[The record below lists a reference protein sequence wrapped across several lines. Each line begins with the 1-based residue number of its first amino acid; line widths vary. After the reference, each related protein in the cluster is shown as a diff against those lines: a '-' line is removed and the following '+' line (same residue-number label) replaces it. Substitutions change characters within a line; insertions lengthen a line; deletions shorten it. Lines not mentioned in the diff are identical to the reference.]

1 MVKVPEVDA
10 NALIQGSGYGRTWR
24 SAKNAGWN
32 RWKGWCLVEGIDPL
46 AGTSSVLARFVREY
60 EGLTLQLAKDAC
72 AAIGWVYDQ
81 LRLPRITNS
90 KELADAKRGL
100 PVLGRRRKRETPYM
114 RRWLERFILW
124 CDLYEVSSLPAD
136 PDDVQQF
143 LLQLERGYTRVT
155 VIDAACMIGVYHTDN
170 GHPDPRETDSL
181 KTALKAMK
189 GRKIEGDGRRL
200 ESLSG
205 MTSQAQ
211 WFEWCLER
219 GIAREDASPEEF
231 CEFLAEIQRDYA
243 GHQDLRL
250 RFVTE
255 LCRGVI
261 PGGARVKK
269 ALREFLES
277 SLRSDV
283 VVESDVAARTARLE
297 PVRLTWDLDD
307 GLSGRLTDADMAR
320 INGFMEGSIPAKSL
334 ARFQRE
340 WGVFESWCAKKDIE
354 EPKEALPSEVCAF
367 LALKAARLDAATV
380 ISFRDALAWWFS
392 DFRPDDNPVRDPMVK
407 RLIQG
412 VLNTTGKPAEQMS
425 PIRQADYELVA
436 SVAFEPMDGETRDR
450 ALLRGSVDVA
460 AIGFLRGGVLR
471 GGEGSAALRKHLQ
484 RQSDG
489 SGVLLIPR
497 SKNDREGKGAI
508 VGIASPVMDAVDYMW
523 DIRRVLQPDRAKR
536 PEIFALN
543 VGNLGGHIKAACER
557 AGLVGNYGTH
567 SCRIGM
573 CQDLASAGFTAL
585 QIAAA
590 GRWKNPRMPAYYIRN
605 IALAD
610 SAVAQWYARGA
621 GAVLMVDG
629 KLRGYMEYFEDG
641 GGPFGIGKKS
651 TQFGM

>member
-24 SAKNAGWN
+24 ASKNGGWN

-46 AGTSSVLARFVREY
+46 AGTSSDVARFVREY
-60 EGLTLQLAKDAC
+60 EGLTPLLAKQSC
-72 AAIGWVYDQ
+72 AAIGWVYGQ
-81 LRLPRITNS
+81 LNIPRITKS
-90 KELADAKRGL
+90 KEIADAKREL
-100 PVLGRRRKRETPYM
+100 PELVRKRKRETPYM

-124 CDLYEVSSLPAD
+124 CDLYGVSSLPAD
-136 PDDVQQF
+136 PDDVKKF

-155 VIDAACMIGVYHTDN
+155 VIDAACMIGIYHTDT
-170 GHPDPRETDSL
+170 GHPSPCEIESL

-189 GRKIEGDGRRL
+189 GRNIEGDGRRL
-200 ESLSG
+200 ESRKG

-219 GIAREDASPEEF
+219 GIAREDASPDAF
-231 CEFLAEIQRDYA
+231 CEFLAEVQRDYA
-243 GHQDLRL
+243 GQDLRL

-255 LCRGVI
+255 LYRGVI
-261 PGGARVKK
+261 PGGSLVKRV
-269 ALREFLES
+269 LREFLES

-283 VVESDVAARTARLE
+283 MVESEVAAKVARLE
-297 PVRLTWDLDD
+297 PVRLTWDWDA
-307 GLSGRLTDADMAR
+307 GLSGRLTDVDRAR
-320 INGFMEGSIPAKSL
+320 IDGFMEASVPRKSY

-340 WGVFESWCAKKDIE
+340 WEVFKSWCAMKSIE
-354 EPKEALPSEVCAF
+354 EPKNALPSEVCGF
-367 LALKAARLDAATV
+367 LALKAARLDASTV

-392 DFRPDDNPVRDPMVK
+392 FFRPDDNPVQDPMVK

-412 VLNTTGKPAEQMS
+412 VLNAIGKPAEQMS
-425 PIRQADYELVA
+425 PIRQTDYELVA
-436 SVAFEPMDGETRDR
+436 AGAFEPLDGETRDR
-450 ALLRGSVDVA
+450 ALLRGAVDVA
-460 AIGFLRGGVLR
+460 AIGFLRSGLLR
-471 GGEGSAALRKHLQ
+471 GGEGAAALRNQLE

-489 SGVLLIPR
+489 TGVLLVPR
-497 SKNDREGKGAI
+497 SKNDREGKGAV
-508 VGIASPVMDAVDYMW
+508 VGIAGPIMDAVDYMW
-523 DIRRVLQPDRAKR
+523 DIRRVLQPERARR
-536 PEIFALN
+536 PEIFTLGAT
-543 VGNLGGHIKAACER
+543 NLGAHIKDACER
-557 AGLVGNYGTH
+557 AGLVGRYGTH

-590 GRWKNPRMPAYYIRN
+590 GRWKNPRMVAYYIRN

-610 SAVAQWYARGA
+610 GAVAQWYARGA
-621 GAVLMVDG
+621 GAVLVVDG
-629 KLRGYMEYFEDG
+629 KLRSYLEYFEDG

>member
-10 NALIQGSGYGRTWR
+10 NALIQDSDYGRTWR

-46 AGTSSVLARFVREY
+46 AGTSSDVARFVREY
-60 EGLTLQLAKDAC
+60 EGLTRLLAKDAC
-72 AAIGWVYDQ
+72 AAIGWVYGQ
-81 LRLPRITNS
+81 LNIPRITKS
-90 KELADAKRGL
+90 PEIADAKREL
-100 PVLGRRRKRETPYM
+100 PESVRKRKRETPYM

-124 CDLYEVSSLPAD
+124 CDLYGVGSLPAD
-136 PDDVQQF
+136 PVDVEKF
-143 LLQLERGYTRVT
+143 LLQLERGYTRIT
-155 VIDAACMIGVYHTDN
+155 VIDAACMIGIYHTDN
-170 GHPDPRETDSL
+170 GHPSPCEIESL

-189 GRKIEGDGRRL
+189 GRNIEGDGRRL
-200 ESLSG
+200 ESRKG

-219 GIAREDASPEEF
+219 GIAREDASPEKF
-231 CEFLAEIQRDYA
+231 CKFLAEVQRDYA
-243 GHQDLRL
+243 GQDLRL

-255 LCRGVI
+255 LYRGVI
-261 PGGARVKK
+261 PGGSLVKDT
-269 ALREFLES
+269 LREFLES
-277 SLRSDV
+277 SLRSDA
-283 VVESDVAARTARLE
+283 VVESEVAARMARLE
-297 PVRLTWDLDD
+297 PVRLTWDGDS
-307 GLSGRLTDADMAR
+307 GLSGRLTDADLAR
-320 INGFMEGSIPAKSL
+320 INGFMEGSIPQKSY

-340 WGVFESWCAKKDIE
+340 WEVFKSWCAMKSIE
-354 EPKEALPSEVCAF
+354 ARKALPSEVCAF
-367 LALKAARLDAATV
+367 LALKAARLDASTV

-392 DFRPDDNPVRDPMVK
+392 SFRPDDNPVQDPMVK

-425 PIRQADYELVA
+425 PIRQTDYELVA
-436 SVAFEPMDGETRDR
+436 SVAFEPLDGETRDR

-460 AIGFLRGGVLR
+460 VIGFLRGGLLR
-471 GGEGSAALRKHLQ
+471 GGEGAAALRTQLE

-489 SGVLLIPR
+489 TGVLLIPR
-497 SKNDREGKGAI
+497 SKNDREGKGTV
-508 VGIASPVMDAVDYMW
+508 VGIPGPVMDSVDYMW

-536 PEIFALN
+536 PEIFTLQ
-543 VGNLGGHIKAACER
+543 VGNLGGHIKDACER
-557 AGLVGNYGTH
+557 AGLVGRYGTH

-590 GRWKNPRMPAYYIRN
+590 GRWKNPRMVAYYIRN

-610 SAVAQWYARGA
+610 GAVAQWYARGA
-621 GAVLMVDG
+621 GAVLVVDG
-629 KLRGYMEYFEDG
+629 KLRGYLEYLEDG

>member
-1 MVKVPEVDA
+1 MVKVPDVDA
-10 NALIQGSGYGRTWR
+10 NALIQDSGYGRTWR

-32 RWKGWCLVEGIDPL
+32 RWKGWCLVEDIDPL
-46 AGTSSVLARFVREY
+46 AGTSSDVARFVREY
-60 EGLTLQLAKDAC
+60 EGLTRTLAKDAC
-72 AAIGWVYDQ
+72 GAIGWVYGQ
-81 LRLPRITNS
+81 LHIPRITKS
-90 KELADAKRGL
+90 PEISDAKRGL
-100 PVLGRRRKRETPYM
+100 PVLGRKRKRETPHM

-124 CDLYEVSSLPAD
+124 CDLYGVCSLPAD
-136 PDDVQQF
+136 PVDVEKF
-143 LLQLERGYTRVT
+143 LLQLERGYMRRT
-155 VIDAACMIGVYHTDN
+155 VIDVARMIGIYHTDN
-170 GHPDPRETDSL
+170 GHPSPYEIESL

-189 GRKIEGDGRRL
+189 GRNIEGDGRRL
-200 ESLSG
+200 ESRKG

-231 CEFLAEIQRDYA
+231 CEFLAEVQWDYA
-243 GHQDLRL
+243 GQDLRL

-255 LCRGVI
+255 LYRGVI
-261 PGGARVKK
+261 PGGSLVKR

-283 VVESDVAARTARLE
+283 MVESEVAARMARLE
-297 PVRLTWDLDD
+297 PMRLTWDEDSE
-307 GLSGRLTDADMAR
+307 LSERLTDVDRAR
-320 INGFMEGSIPAKSL
+320 INGFMEASVPLKSY

-340 WGVFESWCAKKDIE
+340 WEVFKSWCAMKSIE
-354 EPKEALPSEVCAF
+354 EPKKALPSEVCAF
-367 LALKAARLDAATV
+367 LALKAARLDASTV

-392 DFRPDDNPVRDPMVK
+392 SFRPDDNPVQDPMVK
-407 RLIQG
+407 KLIQG
-412 VLNTTGKPAEQMS
+412 VLNSIGKPAEQMS
-425 PIRQADYELVA
+425 PIRQTDYELVA
-436 SVAFEPMDGETRDR
+436 SVAFEPLDGETRDR

-460 AIGFLRGGVLR
+460 AIGFLRCGLLR
-471 GGEGSAALRKHLQ
+471 GGEGAAALWKQLE

-489 SGVLLIPR
+489 TGVLFIPR
-497 SKNDREGKGAI
+497 SKNDREGKGAV
-508 VGIASPVMDAVDYMW
+508 VGISGPVMDSVDYMW

-536 PEIFALN
+536 PEIFTLQL
-543 VGNLGGHIKAACER
+543 VNLGGHIKAACER
-557 AGLVGNYGTH
+557 AGLVGRYGTH

-590 GRWKNPRMPAYYIRN
+590 GRWKNPRMVAYYIRN

-610 SAVAQWYARGA
+610 GAVAQWYARGA
-621 GAVLMVDG
+621 GAVLVVDG
-629 KLRGYMEYFEDG
+629 KLRGYLEYLEDG

>member
-1 MVKVPEVDA
+1 MVKVPDVDA
-10 NALIQGSGYGRTWR
+10 NALIQDSGYGRTWR

-32 RWKGWCLVEGIDPL
+32 RWKGWTLVEGIDPL
-46 AGTSSVLARFVREY
+46 AGTSSDVARFVREY
-60 EGLTLQLAKDAC
+60 EGLTRLLAKDAC
-72 AAIGWVYDQ
+72 GAIGWVYGQ
-81 LRLPRITNS
+81 LNIPRITKS
-90 KELADAKRGL
+90 KEIADAKRGL
-100 PVLGRRRKRETPYM
+100 PVLGRKRKRETPHM

-124 CDLYEVSSLPAD
+124 CDLYGVSSLPVD
-136 PDDVQQF
+136 LVDVEKF

-155 VIDAACMIGVYHTDN
+155 VLDAACMIGIYHTDN
-170 GHPDPRETDSL
+170 GDPNPCEIESL

-189 GRKIEGDGRRL
+189 GRNIVGDGRRL
-200 ESLSG
+200 ESRKG

-231 CEFLAEIQRDYA
+231 CEFLAEVQGDYA
-243 GHQDLRL
+243 GQDLRL

-255 LCRGVI
+255 LYRGVI
-261 PGGARVKK
+261 PGGSLVKR

-283 VVESDVAARTARLE
+283 MVESEVAAKVARLE
-297 PVRLTWDLDD
+297 PVRLTWDGDA
-307 GLSGRLTDADMAR
+307 GLSGGLTDVDLAR
-320 INGFMEGSIPAKSL
+320 INGFMEASVPPKTYAQ
-334 ARFQRE
+334 FQRRWE
-340 WGVFESWCAKKDIE
+340 VFKSWCAMKDIE
-354 EPKEALPSEVCAF
+354 ARKALPSEVCGF
-367 LALKAARLDAATV
+367 LALKAARLDASTV

-392 DFRPDDNPVRDPMVK
+392 FFRPDDNPARDPMVK

-412 VLNTTGKPAEQMS
+412 VLNTIGKPAEQMS
-425 PIRQADYELVA
+425 PIRQTDYELVA
-436 SVAFEPMDGETRDR
+436 SVAFEPLDGETRDR

-460 AIGFLRGGVLR
+460 AIGFLRGGLLR
-471 GGEGSAALRKHLQ
+471 GGEGAAALRKHLE

-489 SGVLLIPR
+489 TGVLLIPR
-497 SKNDREGKGAI
+497 SKNDREGKGTM
-508 VGIASPVMDAVDYMW
+508 VGIPGPVMDSVDYMW

-536 PEIFALN
+536 LEIFTLQAT
-543 VGNLGGHIKAACER
+543 NLYTHIREACER

-585 QIAAA
+585 QIASA
-590 GRWKNPRMPAYYIRN
+590 GRWKNPRMVALYIRN

-610 SAVAQWYARGA
+610 GAVAQWYARGA
-621 GAVLMVDG
+621 GAVLVVDG
-629 KLRGYMEYFEDG
+629 KLLGYLEYLEDG
-641 GGPFGIGKKS
+641 GGPFGIAKKS

>member
-10 NALIQGSGYGRTWR
+10 NALIQDSGYGRTWR

-46 AGTSSVLARFVREY
+46 AGTRSDVARFVREY
-60 EGLTLQLAKDAC
+60 EGLTRLLAKEAC
-72 AAIGWVYDQ
+72 GAIGWVYGQ
-81 LRLPRITNS
+81 LDLPRITKS
-90 KELADAKRGL
+90 QEIADAKRGL
-100 PVLGRRRKRETPYM
+100 PVLGRKRKRETPYM

-124 CDLYEVSSLPAD
+124 CDLYGVRSLPAD
-136 PDDVQQF
+136 PVDVEKF
-143 LLQLERGYTRVT
+143 LLQLERGYTRET
-155 VIDAACMIGVYHTDN
+155 VIDAACMIGIYHTDN
-170 GHPDPRETDSL
+170 GHPNPCEIESL

-231 CEFLAEIQRDYA
+231 CEFLAEVQRDYA
-243 GHQDLRL
+243 GQDLRL

-255 LCRGVI
+255 LYRGVI
-261 PGGARVKK
+261 PGGSLVKR
-269 ALREFLES
+269 ALREFLEN

-283 VVESDVAARTARLE
+283 MVESEVAAKVARLE
-297 PVRLTWDLDD
+297 PVRLTWDWNA
-307 GLSGRLTDADMAR
+307 GLSGRLTDVDLAR
-320 INGFMEGSIPAKSL
+320 IDGFMEASVPPKTYAQ
-334 ARFQRE
+334 FQRE
-340 WGVFESWCAKKDIE
+340 WEMFKSWCAKKGIE
-354 EPKEALPSEVCAF
+354 EPKKALPSEVCAF
-367 LALKAARLDAATV
+367 LALKAARLDASSV

-392 DFRPDDNPVRDPMVK
+392 FFRPDDNPVRDPMVK
-407 RLIQG
+407 KLIQG

-425 PIRQADYELVA
+425 PIREPDYELVA
-436 SVAFEPMDGETRDR
+436 SVAFEPLYGETRDR
-450 ALLRGSVDVA
+450 ALLRGAVDVA
-460 AIGFLRGGVLR
+460 AIGFLRSGLLR
-471 GGEGSAALRKHLQ
+471 GGEGAAALWKQLE

-489 SGVLLIPR
+489 TGVLLIPR
-497 SKNDREGKGAI
+497 SKNDREGKGAV
-508 VGIASPVMDAVDYMW
+508 VGIAGPIMDAVDYMR
-523 DIRRVLQPDRAKR
+523 DIRRVLQPDRARR
-536 PEIFALN
+536 PEIFTLQ
-543 VGNLGGHIKAACER
+543 VGNLGGHIKDACER
-557 AGLVGNYGTH
+557 AGLVGKYGTH

-590 GRWKNPRMPAYYIRN
+590 GRWKNLRMVAYYIRN

-610 SAVAQWYARGA
+610 GAVAQWYARGA
-621 GAVLMVDG
+621 GAVLVIDG
-629 KLRGYMEYFEDG
+629 KLRGYLEYFEDG

>member
-1 MVKVPEVDA
+1 MVKVPDVDA
-10 NALIQGSGYGRTWR
+10 NALIQDSGYGRTWR

-46 AGTSSVLARFVREY
+46 AGTSSDVARFVREY
-60 EGLTLQLAKDAC
+60 EGLTRLLAKDAC
-72 AAIGWVYDQ
+72 GAIGWVYGQ
-81 LRLPRITNS
+81 LNIPRITKS
-90 KELADAKRGL
+90 KEIADAKRGL
-100 PVLGRRRKRETPYM
+100 PVLGRKRKRETPHM

-124 CDLYEVSSLPAD
+124 CDLYGVGSLPAD
-136 PDDVQQF
+136 PVDVEKF

-155 VIDAACMIGVYHTDN
+155 VIDAACMIGIYHTDN
-170 GHPDPRETDSL
+170 GHPNPCEIESL
-181 KTALKAMK
+181 KTALKTMK

-200 ESLSG
+200 ESRKG

-231 CEFLAEIQRDYA
+231 CEFLAEVQRYYV
-243 GHQDLRL
+243 GQDLRL

-255 LCRGVI
+255 LYRGVI
-261 PGGARVKK
+261 PCWSPLVKA

-277 SLRSDV
+277 SLCSDV
-283 VVESDVAARTARLE
+283 VVESEVAARMARLE

-307 GLSGRLTDADMAR
+307 GLSGRLTDADLAR
-320 INGFMEGSIPAKSL
+320 INGFMEGSIPQKSYGQ
-334 ARFQRE
+334 FQRE
-340 WGVFESWCAKKDIE
+340 WEVFKSWCAMKGIE
-354 EPKEALPSEVCAF
+354 EPRKALPSEVCGF
-367 LALKAARLDAATV
+367 LALKAARLNASTV

-392 DFRPDDNPVRDPMVK
+392 SFRPDDNPVRDPMVK

-412 VLNTTGKPAEQMS
+412 VLNTIGKPAEQMS
-425 PIRQADYELVA
+425 PIRQTDYELVA
-436 SVAFEPMDGETRDR
+436 SVAFEPLDGQTRDR

-460 AIGFLRGGVLR
+460 AIGFLRGGLLR
-471 GGEGSAALRKHLQ
+471 GGEGAAALRKHLE

-489 SGVLLIPR
+489 TGVLHIPR
-497 SKNDREGKGAI
+497 SKNDREGKGTV
-508 VGIASPVMDAVDYMW
+508 VGIPGPVMDSVDYMW

-536 PEIFALN
+536 PEIFTLQL
-543 VGNLGGHIKAACER
+543 VNLGGHIKAACER
-557 AGLVGNYGTH
+557 AGLVGRYGTH

-590 GRWKNPRMPAYYIRN
+590 GRWKNSRMVAYYIRN

-610 SAVAQWYARGA
+610 GAVAQWYARGA
-621 GAVLMVDG
+621 GAVLVVDG
-629 KLRGYMEYFEDG
+629 KLLGYLEYLEDG